1 MEEMHRA
8 KAPMLSLSMLKK
20 CFLKEGRCEK
30 TPSTG
35 QFERVDFSL
44 SHFCMNSK
52 MCDIPYEF
60 ILNTRHLD
68 ICILFP
74 LQIQSLD
81 DFPV

>member
-44 SHFCMNSK
+44 SHFC
-52 MCDIPYEF
+52 IF
-60 ILNTRHLD
+60 ILKNPQMTL
-68 ICILFP
+68 
-74 LQIQSLD
+74 
-81 DFPV
+81 